1 MNVLTFTA
9 LVSLAGAVL
18 GALTARRRGGNR
30 LDMAQ
35 HAGSFA
41 ILFALIGLFVGIFIM
56 RVQV

>member
-35 HAGSFA
+35 YAGSFA

>member
-1 MNVLTFTA
+1 MNVLTFTT

-35 HAGSFA
+35 YAGSFA

>member
-1 MNVLTFTA
+1 MNVLTFSA

-35 HAGSFA
+35 YAGSFA

>member
-35 HAGSFA
+35 YVGSFA